1 MSILDKSYGSP
12 DDVAALVGRYT
23 NSGVFDDTTRPTLEQ
38 LERYIDRISGI
49 TNVYLAEKGF
59 TVPVTQTDAKLALDE
74 LVNQAVVELCH
85 VTNSAGRFFTDRR
98 LKKQNPLRV
107 IREEIANWVELH
119 DTGLENIGVAR
130 GTGLA
135 GQIAYRDTDES
146 GDATAPIFQREAFGN
161 SIKDWDT

>member
-1 MSILDKSYGSP
+1 MSILDNSYGSP
-12 DDVAALVGRYT
+12 DDVAALVTRYT
-23 NSGVFDDTTRPTLEQ
+23 KSGVFDGTPRPTLEQ

-59 TVPVTQTDAKLALDE
+59 TIPVTQTDAKLALDE
-74 LVNQAVVELCH
+74 LVTQAVVELCQ
-85 VTNSAGRFFTDRR
+85 VANSAGRFFTDRR

-107 IREEIANWVELH
+107 IREEIATWIELH
-119 DTGLENIGVAR
+119 DTGLENLGVTR

-135 GQIAYRDTDES
+135 GQIAYRDTDDS

-161 SIKDWDT
+161 AFKNWDS